1 MNDNYQSGK
10 TQAIDLDELH
20 VMSANRPS
28 EMRVRGEFE
37 LDKWGDDPWASTE
50 ESRRARRWAEDE
62 KWSGDDE
69 EAKQRPED
77 AWDVN
82 EEEMKAGWHAP
93 KRGDQLVTNDGW
105 DDWDNF
111 GGAPKELDAEQE
123 SKEFGGYRRVQAAS
137 QYAQVDESNYVDGH
151 AQRDDLYRQK
161 EVFGT
166 SGVRERKGDP
176 YANIESASA
185 PMPEMKAVGTDWDEA
200 VAASQAPVQPEQQ
213 ASQEGEDMRSSAKI
227 STRNAMGDD
236 IPGVSRASIIIYQA
250 DMESV
255 VYELKKIKTS
265 IGRGLDN
272 MVILNDQYASRHHLS
287 ICYSNGRFE
296 LFALSHDNVTSV
308 NGYPISHILL
318 MNGDQIE
325 IGATRIRFVLGPIDD
340 GMLHMSAPIN
350 GKPCHLDPPPQEVRS
365 PKTTRKNL
373 ILLIA
378 AVGVLVVGLIVGL
391 IILWVNADTSPKSPQ
406 VAQVT
411 QEEEDEASEKTAE
424 PQAAGDK
431 EEAAPEAEEK
441 EDAPLVVLSQDDKDT
456 IDAMVE
462 AFSAGTSRY
471 RAGDGTLYFD
481 NEVSIKIATDP
492 TGARIYNADGSLRGI
507 TPYEVV
513 AHAPKDRQDILT
525 IRLDG
530 YLDKT
535 LEISYAAQVN
545 ESLTLEPEK
554 KAAPAPKKAAPAKPK
569 PKAKPKK
576 SNSQKKK
583 NNRRPSSGGR
593 ILL

>member
-77 AWDVN
+77 AWDVD
-82 EEEMKAGWHAP
+82 EEAMKAGWHAP

-176 YANIESASA
+176 YANIESAAA
-185 PMPEMKAVGTDWDEA
+185 PMPEMKAVGTDWDDA

-213 ASQEGEDMRSSAKI
+213 ASQEGEDMRASAKI
-227 STRNAMGDD
+227 STRNTMGDD

-250 DMESV
+250 DTESV

-340 GMLHMSAPIN
+340 SMLHMSAPIN

-391 IILWVNADTSPKSPQ
+391 IILWATADTSPKSPQ

-411 QEEEDEASEKTAE
+411 QEAEDEAEERTAK
-424 PQAAGDK
+424 PQVADIK
-431 EEAAPEAEEK
+431 EETEPEPEEK
-441 EDAPLVVLSQDDKDT
+441 EEAPLVVLSQDDKDT

-462 AFSAGTSRY
+462 SFSTGTSRY
-471 RAGDGTLYFD
+471 RSGSAALYFD

-492 TGARIYNADGSLRGI
+492 TGARIYNADGSLRGT

-513 AHAPKDRQDILT
+513 AHAPKDHQEVLT

-535 LEISYAAQVN
+535 LEISYAEQVN

-554 KAAPAPKKAAPAKPK
+554 KAAPAPKKAVPAKPK
-569 PKAKPKK
+569 PKPKK